1 MERGRFAYVPTMTNA
16 REYSEVY
23 NAFGLL
29 RSPWNTDPIPFL
41 TRHDHIFGYPNNRK
55 PSGCKQYRDA
65 VLQKSWWVVSF
76 LCYTSAARG
85 FRGSTIVT
93 TML

>member
-65 VLQKSWWVVSF
+65 VLKKSWWVVSF
-76 LCYTSAARG
+76 LCYN
-85 FRGSTIVT
+85 
-93 TML
+93 